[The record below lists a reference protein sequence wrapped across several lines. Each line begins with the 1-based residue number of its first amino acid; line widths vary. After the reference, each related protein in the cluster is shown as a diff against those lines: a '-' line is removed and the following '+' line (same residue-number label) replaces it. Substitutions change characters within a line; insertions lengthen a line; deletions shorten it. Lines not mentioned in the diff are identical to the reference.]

1 MRSEGERLRAREGGK
16 RMSGRRKGREGGG
29 LRYTEMRGVD
39 EEVRRIIDRNKGKK
53 ERIKIGSEIT
63 NVKQTILEIS
73 SIDK

>member
-16 RMSGRRKGREGGG
+16 RMSGRRKGRGGG